1 MCRPNKAAHK
11 SKQTDAGDWEVLFSR
26 QGDAL
31 KFSNHNQY
39 QINMTASTDLG
50 PDRLLDVREV
60 PCSIKHGLII
70 QTFVDL
76 KVGEHF
82 ILRNGH
88 DPVPLRYQ
96 FEAEFPGA
104 FTWEHIHNRSEDV
117 AVKITKVK
125 LVVGGLP
132 KVVAGSCGHH

>member
-1 MCRPNKAAHK
+1 
-11 SKQTDAGDWEVLFSR
+11 
-26 QGDAL
+26 
-31 KFSNHNQY
+31 
-39 QINMTASTDLG
+39 MTTSTELG
-50 PDRLLDVREV
+50 PDHMLDVREI

-96 FEAEFPGA
+96 FEAEFPES
-104 FTWEHIHNRSEDV
+104 FTWEHVHNLPEDV

-125 LVVGGLP
+125 LVVGGLT
-132 KVVAGSCGHH
+132 KVVAGSCRHH

>member
-1 MCRPNKAAHK
+1 
-11 SKQTDAGDWEVLFSR
+11 
-26 QGDAL
+26 
-31 KFSNHNQY
+31 
-39 QINMTASTDLG
+39 MTTSTELG
-50 PDRLLDVREV
+50 PDRMLDVRDI

-70 QTFVDL
+70 KTFVDL

-96 FEAEFPGA
+96 FEAEFPDS
-104 FTWEHIHNRSEDV
+104 FTWEHVHNLPEDV

-125 LVVGGLP
+125 LVVGGLT
-132 KVVAGSCGHH
+132 KIVAGSCGNH

>member
-1 MCRPNKAAHK
+1 VEFFHDERGWARGGRA
-11 SKQTDAGDWEVLFSR
+11 
-26 QGDAL
+26 AL
-31 KFSNHNQY
+31 KLFPQQTNTK
-39 QINMTASTDLG
+39 NMTTSTELG
-50 PDRLLDVREV
+50 PDRMLDVRDI

-96 FEAEFPGA
+96 FEAEFPES
-104 FTWEHIHNRSEDV
+104 FTWEHVHNLPEDV

-125 LVVGGLP
+125 LVVGGLT

>member
-1 MCRPNKAAHK
+1 
-11 SKQTDAGDWEVLFSR
+11 
-26 QGDAL
+26 
-31 KFSNHNQY
+31 
-39 QINMTASTDLG
+39 MTTSTELG
-50 PDRLLDVREV
+50 PNRMLDVRKI

-96 FEAEFPGA
+96 FEAEFPES
-104 FTWEHIHNRSEDV
+104 FTWEPVHNLPEDV

-125 LVVGGLP
+125 LVVGGLT
-132 KVVAGSCGHH
+132 KIVAGSCGNH